1 MIVPITYFTAY
12 RDQPSLLIQQIEGLY
27 TEDITSITIAE
38 LEKSYPN
45 NTQAHLHMAQD
56 ILLYFEKFNTPVNI
70 TATTTNGAT
79 TVPNKTHSNLSKT
92 TAILLSLFLGTL
104 GAHRFYAGKPGTGLA
119 QLFCSIMIIPFI
131 VDGYDS
137 DKLWA
142 ITLLLITI
150 IIWMVVDLILIC
162 CGEFSDS
169 ENRKI
174 R

>member
-1 MIVPITYFTAY
+1 
-12 RDQPSLLIQQIEGLY
+12 
-27 TEDITSITIAE
+27 
-38 LEKSYPN
+38 
-45 NTQAHLHMAQD
+45 
-56 ILLYFEKFNTPVNI
+56 
-70 TATTTNGAT
+70 
-79 TVPNKTHSNLSKT
+79 
-92 TAILLSLFLGTL
+92 
-104 GAHRFYAGKPGTGLA
+104 
-119 QLFCSIMIIPFI
+119 MIIPFI